1 MRGLLDRDIAII
13 GFGSTKL
20 ARKSGRSAVEL
31 AGEAA
36 DIALRHAGVERT
48 EIDGFAT
55 TLAMSDAPNPFY
67 SNLVLESLELT
78 VGWCQATDIGGGSAM
93 ANIARAGA
101 AIRAGMCDVVL
112 CVAADAV
119 STLDRTWQHGHRTE
133 FCDPLGYAGPL
144 TVFGLLGSVYKERH
158 GWPEEAFAKLAV
170 TQRRGALLNDRA
182 CDTLQKP
189 LTVDDY
195 MASKMVCDPLR
206 MLDCVMRV
214 DGATAFVVT
223 STERARAMGAKK
235 MAHPIAY
242 REAHNIDPR
251 REDDDLLRTGF
262 GELAPQLF
270 ADAQMTP
277 QQLHMLQP
285 YDDFTLALILQLEQF
300 GFCGRGEGGAFVMDN
315 DFGFDGNLPL
325 NTGGGLLSAGQ
336 VGSASGGL
344 NLYEG
349 LIQLFGEAGPRQV
362 PRHDNAL
369 VTGIGVMQY
378 ARGWAASA
386 AMILERGQ

>member
-1 MRGLLDRDIAII
+1 MRGLQDRDIAII
-13 GFGSTKL
+13 GCGSTKL
-20 ARKSGRSAVEL
+20 ARRGGRSAVEL

-36 DIALRHAGVERT
+36 DIALRHAGVERS

-55 TLAMSDAPNPFY
+55 TMAMSDAPNPFF
-67 SNLVLESLELT
+67 SNLLLESLEIKAD
-78 VGWCQATDIGGGSAM
+78 WCQATDIGGGSAL

-101 AIRAGMCDVVL
+101 AIRSGMCEMVL

-144 TVFGLLGSVYKERH
+144 TVFGLLGSIYKEQY
-158 GWPEEAFAKLAV
+158 GWPEEALAKLAV
-170 TQRRGALLNDRA
+170 TQRRGALLNDKA

-189 LTVDDY
+189 LSVDDY
-195 MASKMVCDPLR
+195 MASKVVSDPLR

-214 DGATAFVVT
+214 DGGTAFIVT
-223 STERARAMGAKK
+223 STERARAMGAK
-235 MAHPIAY
+235 MVHPIAH
-242 REAHNIDPR
+242 RELHNMDPR
-251 REDDDLLRTGF
+251 REDNDLLRTGF

-270 ADAQMTP
+270 SDAQMKP
-277 QQLHMLQP
+277 SQLDMLQP

-300 GFCGRGEGGAFVMDN
+300 GFCERGQGGEFVLAN
-315 DFGFDGNLPL
+315 EFGFDGNIPL

-344 NLYEG
+344 NLYEA
-349 LIQLFGEAGPRQV
+349 LVQLYGEAGARQV
-362 PRHDNAL
+362 PKHDNAL
-369 VTGIGVMQY
+369 VTGIGIMQY
-378 ARGWAASA
+378 ARGWAAST
-386 AMILERGQ
+386 AMILERSQ